1 MAKPVRKRKGLP
13 YRSGEPKRTIVFSL
27 KDFDI
32 NQGQSFEDW
41 EEESILSELMTR
53 LRQVSSF
60 SVPEAE
66 QQGILKIYGDFPSES
81 DFKHPKHIP
90 PGVNWASISI
100 RGKIRIGGY
109 LEDNVFYIVFL
120 DKDHRFWITK
130 KKHT

>member
-1 MAKPVRKRKGLP
+1 MAKPKRKRQYLAP
-13 YRSGEPKRTIVFSL
+13 RSGEPKRTIVFSL

-41 EEESILSELMTR
+41 EKESILSELMTR
-53 LRQVSSF
+53 LRQVSNY

-66 QQGILKIYGDFPSES
+66 QQRILKIYGDFPPES
-81 DFKHPKHIP
+81 DFIPPRHIS

-120 DKDHRFWITK
+120 DKDHRFWISK